1 MDGFQP
7 ICTRLFFPR
16 APARRKMYFVFKQ
29 AKGGNNPPFACL
41 NFLLFYADNPALGH
55 PGRLPGT
62 RELVVSGTPYIV
74 PYRVSGRPERVE
86 ILRVFH
92 AARRLPER
100 W

>member
-1 MDGFQP
+1 MEIRWLRTALNNLNQEAEYIALENP
-7 ICTRLFFPR
+7 V
-16 APARRKMYFVFKQ
+16 AAREIVGRIHRSVS
-29 AKGGNNPPFACL
+29 
-41 NFLLFYADNPALGH
+41 LLADNPALGH

-62 RELVVSGTPYIV
+62 RELVVPGTPYIV

>member
-1 MDGFQP
+1 MEIRWLRTALNNLNQEAEYLALENP
-7 ICTRLFFPR
+7 AATREIVGR
-16 APARRKMYFVFKQ
+16 IHRSVS
-29 AKGGNNPPFACL
+29 
-41 NFLLFYADNPALGH
+41 LLADNPALGH

-92 AARRLPER
+92 AARRLPEQ